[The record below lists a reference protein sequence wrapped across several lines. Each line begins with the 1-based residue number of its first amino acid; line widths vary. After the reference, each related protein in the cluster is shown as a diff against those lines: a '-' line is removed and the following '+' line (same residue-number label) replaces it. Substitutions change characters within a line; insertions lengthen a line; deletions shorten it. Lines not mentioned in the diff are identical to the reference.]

1 MRRAPGIFVMRV
13 LLLCLALLAAAPA
26 AAQTAE
32 PPASDNGRYTMTPT
46 ADGFLRLD
54 TRTGKVSLC
63 VTKDA
68 MAQCRAA
75 ADERAA
81 YETEIADLRRQN
93 EALRKGGAAPSLRL
107 PSEEEMD
114 KALGFMEK
122 FIRRMNRAMRD
133 EPAPGGQL

>member
-1 MRRAPGIFVMRV
+1 MRT
-13 LLLCLALLAAAPA
+13 LCLATLLALTPVLASAQPA
-26 AAQTAE
+26 SE
-32 PPASDNGRYTMTPT
+32 PPASDNGRYAMTPT